1 MRNPKEIAALERAL
15 SELADFGEAEGLP
28 GPTLTQAETM
38 RKVAEALRWAM
49 GQENGLNDVVEKF
62 RKIDQDRF
70 DA

>member
-1 MRNPKEIAALERAL
+1 MRNPKEIAELEREL
-15 SELADFGEAEGLP
+15 SNLADFGEAEGLP
-28 GPTLTQAETM
+28 GPALTQAEAI